1 MKVSSSQKHRGRWG
15 TNLCTNMLELTNL
28 LCANEHFSF
37 HEGGLSGAE
46 SSGALHQCDQPA
58 IGGDQGER
66 RHLTLLLGGTV

>member
-1 MKVSSSQKHRGRWG
+1 
-15 TNLCTNMLELTNL
+15 MLELTNL

-46 SSGALHQCDQPA
+46 SSGALHQCDQTT